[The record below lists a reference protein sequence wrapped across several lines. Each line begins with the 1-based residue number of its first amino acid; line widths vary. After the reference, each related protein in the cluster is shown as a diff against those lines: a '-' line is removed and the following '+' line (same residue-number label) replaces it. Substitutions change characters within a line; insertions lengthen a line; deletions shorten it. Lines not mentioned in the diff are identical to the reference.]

1 MEWLNLIANNVILQ
15 ALAQT
20 LMHFTWQGTVVA
32 VALAVVLKNLD
43 IRKSDLRYGISLA
56 ALLCC
61 VVAPVATFM
70 WLLEP
75 EVTPQSVDVNQVLSG
90 VTATVI
96 QAGGSLNESG
106 YLGLSLLTTELLDYF
121 NSSNFLLLMPFF
133 AVAWLV
139 CVALLSSRVL
149 LQMIGVCQLPYQST
163 HLPEPQLQQ
172 IFERLLLQLNV
183 TARARLF
190 ISDKVDVPMAIG
202 WLKPVVLLPSSMV
215 LGLTPGQL
223 EMLLVHELAHVK
235 RHDYIVNFLQ
245 TLVELMLFFHP
256 GVKWISKQIRLEREC
271 CCDNIAVSQ
280 IGSPVAYACTLT
292 DAEMSRAQ
300 NIPDLAMAASGSDLK
315 QRILRVVGHSDC
327 STGHSRVRY
336 TAILAAVIS
345 LCSVVTIVAT
355 NQIEEPAPML
365 LKEDIQKVNMTNEKV
380 TSVAANQAA
389 DNTSNETS
397 SAEIPETNNQPEA
410 KQQLVATQK
419 SIDSSTEQVNSD
431 SVSVVED
438 IAEPVANQVSDKK
451 ENAELLAKQQ
461 GENVPIQQPDTS
473 TETLT
478 AATSSDAEIAP
489 ETAESEIV
497 STHVAAVKEQIA
509 SGLAT
514 PTSSLAPG
522 KSQYSTSAA
531 AKGAISGLVYQS
543 LANYVSSG
551 IAPEKQHKQP
561 ETESTPSQKP
571 AEQAIATAPPVLL
584 DGEAPVYPRQAL
596 RRRLSDDVA
605 VSFVV
610 NTAGEVEDIAFEGD
624 VHRSFQ
630 KSVKRALQNWQFKP
644 AQQNGRAVS
653 STITRVFSFT
663 EPENKGL
670 TTTGTRIYT
679 K

>member
-75 EVTPQSVDVNQVLSG
+75 EVAPQTVDVNQVFSG

-315 QRILRVVGHSDC
+315 QRILRVVGQSDC
-327 STGHSRVRY
+327 SSGHSRVRY

-355 NQIEEPAPML
+355 NQIEESAPL
-365 LKEDIQKVNMTNEKV
+365 VLQEDIQKVDVTNEKV

-389 DNTSNETS
+389 DNTIDETS
-397 SAEIPETNNQPEA
+397 SAETTETSNQPET
-410 KQQLVATQK
+410 KPQLVAAQK
-419 SIDSSTEQVNSD
+419 SSDSSTAQVNSD
-431 SVSVVED
+431 SVGVAED
-438 IAEPVANQVSDKK
+438 IAEPVAKQQT
-451 ENAELLAKQQ
+451 ENA
-461 GENVPIQQPDTS
+461 PIQQPDTS

-478 AATSSDAEIAP
+478 AATSSDAEVAT
-489 ETAESEIV
+489 EVAESEIV
-497 STHVAAVKEQIA
+497 ESEIVTTQVAAVKEQIA

-551 IAPEKQHKQP
+551 IATEKQHKQP
-561 ETESTPSQKP
+561 EPESTLSQKS

-584 DGEAPVYPRQAL
+584 NGEAPVYPRQAL
-596 RRRLSDDVA
+596 RRRLSDDVE

>member
-32 VALAVVLKNLD
+32 VTLAVVLKSID
-43 IRKSDLRYGISLA
+43 TRRSDLRYGLSLA

-75 EVTPQSVDVNQVLSG
+75 EIAPQAVDVNQVFSG

-106 YLGLSLLTTELLDYF
+106 YLGLSLLTAELLDYF
-121 NSSNFLLLMPFF
+121 NSSNLLLLMPFF

-139 CVALLSSRVL
+139 SVALLSSRVL

-271 CCDNIAVSQ
+271 CCDNIAVSLV
-280 IGSPVAYACTLT
+280 GSPVAYACTLT
-292 DAEMSRAQ
+292 DAEMSRAKH
-300 NIPDLAMAASGSDLK
+300 IPDLAMAATGSDLK

-327 STGHSRVRY
+327 SSGHSRVRY

-355 NQIEEPAPML
+355 NQIDESAPL
-365 LKEDIQKVNMTNEKV
+365 VLQEDIPKVDMTTEKAS
-380 TSVAANQAA
+380 SVAANQAIDDA
-389 DNTSNETS
+389 GNETS
-397 SAEIPETNNQPEA
+397 SAATPVISNQPEA
-410 KQQLVATQK
+410 KPQLVAAQM
-419 SIDSSTEQVNSD
+419 SIDSSTAQENSD
-431 SVSVVED
+431 SVADD
-438 IAEPVANQVSDKK
+438 IAEPVANQPSAKNVST
-451 ENAELLAKQQ
+451 ELLVNQQ
-461 GENVPIQQPDTS
+461 GENAPIQQPETS

-478 AATSSDAEIAP
+478 AATSSDAEVAP
-489 ETAESEIV
+489 EAAEPETV
-497 STHVAAVKEQIA
+497 DTQVAAVKEQIA

-514 PTSSLAPG
+514 PTSSVVPG
-522 KSQYSTSAA
+522 KSQFSSSAA
-531 AKGAISGLVYQS
+531 AKGAISGVVYQS
-543 LANYVSSG
+543 LANHVSSG
-551 IAPEKQHKQP
+551 ITTEKLHKQP
-561 ETESTPSQKP
+561 ETKSTPSEKP
-571 AEQAIATAPPVLL
+571 AEQTIATAPPVLL
-584 DGEAPVYPRQAL
+584 NGEAPVYPRQAL

-630 KSVKRALQNWQFKP
+630 KSVKRALQHWQFKP

-653 STITRVFSFT
+653 STLTRVFSFT